1 MSESGVVVY
10 VGTGCHLCED
20 ATAML
25 DDLGVAYRVVAGDER
40 YGERI
45 PVIEIDGH
53 IVTEGRVSVRAVRAA
68 LKRTTR

>member
-1 MSESGVVVY
+1 MSDPGVVVY

-25 DDLGVAYRVVAGDER
+25 DDLGVAYETITGDER
-40 YGERI
+40 FRERI
-45 PVIEIDGH
+45 PVIEIDGR

-68 LKRTTR
+68 LKRTKR